1 MSDEIME
8 NAEPVV
14 PTGEE
19 AVQETEQQSK
29 SFTQEDLERIVE
41 QRLMRERKKYEKKLE
56 GVDLDEARKLLEEKQ
71 QAEIERQK
79 EKGEFEKVLQQLAEK
94 KDQEISQYK
103 TRLQE
108 IQVDGALVNAA
119 SQNNAVSPEQVVSL
133 LKGQTRLAEDG
144 QVEILDKDGTVR
156 YNDSGSPMSVNEL
169 VTEFLTANPHFVK
182 ASPSGT
188 GSKGAAGG
196 STQKPSSVADMLA
209 NWDNGGRQAYAS
221 MKGKRT

>member
-1 MSDEIME
+1 
-8 NAEPVV
+8 
-14 PTGEE
+14 
-19 AVQETEQQSK
+19 
-29 SFTQEDLERIVE
+29 
-41 QRLMRERKKYEKKLE
+41 MRERKKYEKKLE

>member
-1 MSDEIME
+1 MSDEVMGNE
-8 NAEPVV
+8 GVQEPVEDNV
-14 PTGEE
+14 RESI
-19 AVQETEQQSK
+19 QEDNRTFSQD
-29 SFTQEDLERIVE
+29 DLERIVE

-94 KDQEISQYK
+94 KDNEINQYK
-103 TRLQE
+103 TKLQE
-108 IQVDGALVNAA
+108 IQVDGALINAA
-119 SQNNAVSPEQVVSL
+119 SQHGAVSPDQVVAL
-133 LKGQTRLAEDG
+133 LKNKTRLGDDG
-144 QVEILDKDGTVR
+144 SVEILDNDGTVR
-156 YNDSGSPMSVNEL
+156 YNDSGTPMQVNEL
-169 VTEFLTANPHFVK
+169 VSEFLTANPHFVK

-209 NWDNGGRQAYAS
+209 SWDNGGKEAYAA
-221 MKGKRT
+221 MKGKR